1 MGITLM
7 EALEKAGYPREQMF
21 NHNSDLYVF
30 VTPVTTRVINDWCVA
45 EGISKE
51 VFLETFKDN
60 TQEGQC
66 TALHFSIFRI
76 GKKGRNMNG
85 LNLDEIAVLL
95 ERHGIACVVRN
106 ENGAEALRSVLEA
119 STSEHE

>member
-7 EALEKAGYPREQMF
+7 EVLEKAGYPREQMF

-45 EGISKE
+45 EGINKE

-60 TQEGQC
+60 ITGRPMY
-66 TALHFSIFRI
+66 SIAFQY
-76 GKKGRNMNG
+76 MPYW
-85 LNLDEIAVLL
+85 E
-95 ERHGIACVVRN
+95 ERAK
-106 ENGAEALRSVLEA
+106 
-119 STSEHE
+119 HERPEFG

>member
-1 MGITLM
+1 MCITLM

-30 VTPVTTRVINDWCVA
+30 VTQVTTRVINDWCVA

-60 TQEGQC
+60 ITGRPMY
-66 TALHFSIFRI
+66 SIAFQYRPYWEE
-76 GKKGRNMNG
+76 RENH
-85 LNLDEIAVLL
+85 ERL
-95 ERHGIACVVRN
+95 ELG
-106 ENGAEALRSVLEA
+106 
-119 STSEHE
+119 

>member
-7 EALEKAGYPREQMF
+7 EELEKAGYPRERMF

-45 EGISKE
+45 EGINKE

-60 TQEGQC
+60 ITGRPMY
-66 TALHFSIFRI
+66 SIAFQY
-76 GKKGRNMNG
+76 MPYW
-85 LNLDEIAVLL
+85 E
-95 ERHGIACVVRN
+95 ERAK
-106 ENGAEALRSVLEA
+106 
-119 STSEHE
+119 HERPEFG

>member
-7 EALEKAGYPREQMF
+7 EALENAGYPRERMF

-45 EGISKE
+45 EGINKE

-60 TQEGQC
+60 ITGRPMY
-66 TALHFSIFRI
+66 SIAFQY
-76 GKKGRNMNG
+76 MPYW
-85 LNLDEIAVLL
+85 E
-95 ERHGIACVVRN
+95 ERAK
-106 ENGAEALRSVLEA
+106 
-119 STSEHE
+119 HERPEFG

>member
-60 TQEGQC
+60 ITGRPMYSLLQHRNLQI
-66 TALHFSIFRI
+66 LYFRI
-76 GKKGRNMNG
+76 PEQRYG
-85 LNLDEIAVLL
+85 
-95 ERHGIACVVRN
+95 
-106 ENGAEALRSVLEA
+106 
-119 STSEHE
+119 

>member
-7 EALEKAGYPREQMF
+7 EALEKAGYPRERMF

-45 EGISKE
+45 EGINKE

-60 TQEGQC
+60 ITGRPMY
-66 TALHFSIFRI
+66 SIAFQY
-76 GKKGRNMNG
+76 MPYW
-85 LNLDEIAVLL
+85 E
-95 ERHGIACVVRN
+95 ERAK
-106 ENGAEALRSVLEA
+106 
-119 STSEHE
+119 HERPEFG